1 MNIEITHKTNSD
13 DLYYIIRDKALADLK
28 KDLML
33 EDDADINIQDHRDKL
48 LEYISE
54 RCTEYVLKLHAA
66 KAKHYGR
73 SSMSEVDID
82 MRNLMCGFEA
92 ELGIEE
98 EEETWNP
105 NIESDEDLPF

>member
-1 MNIEITHKTNSD
+1 
-13 DLYYIIRDKALADLK
+13 
-28 KDLML
+28 
-33 EDDADINIQDHRDKL
+33 
-48 LEYISE
+48 
-54 RCTEYVLKLHAA
+54 
-66 KAKHYGR
+66 
-73 SSMSEVDID
+73 MSEVDID